1 MRTKLRKWLQG
12 FRTLF
17 ISYFCILL
25 FPCLLLI
32 VFVQNVY
39 MKQIDSYIMNSSQN
53 RLNVVVTELNLLFE
67 NMEAAANSIFMDSDF
82 SQTLVPEDFVEV
94 NRVKSKLDMLTLN
107 QKYITEIV
115 IYQGGSDYLISSN
128 SSYLKDIFCN
138 LYRMQDVT
146 REEFN
151 DYLKNGS
158 DRALDAVMNN
168 GNYKF
173 FSRVRRS
180 FRYYTNAIFVVDMD
194 KFEAV
199 IREQMRDGTGM
210 FCIEDPEGNVFAFES
225 NDREFEEEFYTDIL
239 EEAGKKW
246 SDDTAKNS
254 AIVSRKGTN
263 YVVSQET
270 SALSNYKFI
279 MITSGDSLSQQV
291 KSQNILWMVLIVLLF
306 FSGIGC
312 ILYLSTLFYR
322 PINRIKEKAE
332 KVYVKSEKQEKGVY
346 DIISGSLEYL
356 EEKSLVLQEQMK
368 NYRRYLLTKML
379 RGELR
384 TTEERNLVYNMLD
397 FDIHESILYVSIIT
411 MNYDYSEEEL
421 SEYLVSCKLKSIHF
435 ILNELEYGR
444 RFVVIWNVDRTSVKL
459 IHTQLDAILRTGG
472 IGKISCSERCYEI
485 GQVPLSFIRAAILDE
500 MTEQKGI
507 LWFDSENESL
517 LPVAE
522 CRYIQEQIK
531 ERNWSNAKD
540 YLDSLL
546 KLAHEKEVY
555 WSQYV
560 CMWMAYTLSDVR
572 EYQMNPAEKADIL
585 LLLKSRDRN
594 FYDGYLREISD
605 FLAREGANLSKQENS
620 NLPVIEKM
628 KQYLAER
635 YNDPNFSF
643 QEMAEAYGMSL
654 PALSKYFHEKNGMPI
669 NDYVT
674 ELKINRAKYLL
685 ENTDIAAA
693 EIGLEVGYYNARSF
707 SRRFRQIT
715 GLAPS
720 EYRKNLRGS
729 RKQEGEA

>member
-1 MRTKLRKWLQG
+1 MRTKLKKWLQG
-12 FRTLF
+12 FRTLL

-39 MKQIDSYIMNSSQN
+39 IKQIDSYIMNASQN
-53 RLNVVVTELNLLFE
+53 RLNVVTTELNLLFE

-82 SQTLVPEDFVEV
+82 SEKLVPDALVEIK
-94 NRVKSKLDMLTLN
+94 RVKSKLDMLTLN
-107 QKYITEIV
+107 QKHISEIV
-115 IYQGGSDYLISSN
+115 IYQSGSDYLFSSS
-128 SSYLKDIFCN
+128 SSYRKDIFCN

-146 REEFN
+146 REEFE
-151 DYLKNGS
+151 DYLENGS
-158 DRALDAVMNN
+158 IRALDAVKNDS
-168 GNYKF
+168 NYKI
-173 FSRVRRS
+173 FSRLGKG
-180 FRYYTNAIFVVDMD
+180 FRYFTNVIFVVDIG
-194 KFEAV
+194 KFEHI
-199 IREQMRDGTGM
+199 IREQMRDGAGI
-210 FCIEDPEGNVFAFES
+210 FCIKDSEGEVFAFQS
-225 NDREFEEEFYTDIL
+225 NDQGFEEVIYKNII
-239 EEAGKKW
+239 EEARKKW
-246 SDDTAKNS
+246 PHDTVRNS
-254 AIVSRKGTN
+254 SIVSYNGNN
-263 YVVSQET
+263 YVVSEET
-270 SALSNYKFI
+270 SDISNYTFI
-279 MITSGDSLSQQV
+279 MVTSGDSLSQQA

-306 FSGIGC
+306 FSGIVC
-312 ILYLSTLFYR
+312 ILYLSALFYR

-332 KVYVKSEKQEKGVY
+332 KVYVKTEKQEKGVY
-346 DIISGSLEYL
+346 DIINGSLEYL

-368 NYRRYLLTKML
+368 KYRRYLLTKLL

-384 TTEERNLVYNMLD
+384 TTEERNLVYNMLN
-397 FDIHESILYVSIIT
+397 FDIYESTLYVSIIT

-435 ILNELEYGR
+435 VLNELECGR
-444 RFVVIWNVDRTSVKL
+444 RFVVIWNVDRTAVKL

-472 IGKISCSERCYEI
+472 IGKISCCERCYEI
-485 GQVPLSFIRAAILDE
+485 GQVPISFIRAAILDE
-500 MTEQKGI
+500 MTDQKGI
-507 LWFDSENESL
+507 LWLDSEKESL

-531 ERNWSNAKD
+531 ERSWSNAKD
-540 YLDSLL
+540 YLDRLL
-546 KLAHEKEVY
+546 ELTHEKEVY

-572 EYQMNPAEKADIL
+572 EYQMNPAEKADSL
-585 LLLKSRDRN
+585 LLLKNRDRN
-594 FYDGYLREISD
+594 FYDGYLQEISD
-605 FLAREGANLSKQENS
+605 FLEREGANHSKQENS
-620 NLPVIEKM
+620 NLTVIEKM

-643 QEMAEAYGMSL
+643 QEMAEAYSMSL
-654 PALSKYFHEKNGMPI
+654 PALSKYFHEKNGMTI

-674 ELKINRAKYLL
+674 ELKISRAKYLL

-729 RKQEGEA
+729 RK